1 MTWKAENLYT
11 TRFLNGDDVL
21 EAKTDED
28 WNKAASNGSPAWSY
42 FNYDSKLGEEYGKLY
57 NWYAISDPRRLAPLG
72 WEIPS
77 DCVYWVL
84 VNFLG
89 DKYNDAGYKMK
100 SITGWKSLIENNNN
114 NNNNN
119 NSDFNSKLGGYREF
133 KNLTSIELLFGF
145 RQFRNVMNQI
155 KK

>member
-1 MTWKAENLYT
+1 MTWMAENLNT
-11 TRFLNGDDVL
+11 TRFLNGDDIL
-21 EAKTDED
+21 EAKTDDE

-42 FNYDSKLGEEYGKLY
+42 FNNDPKLGEEYGKLY

-72 WEIPS
+72 LEIPS
-77 DCVYWVL
+77 DCVYWDL

-89 DKYNDAGYKMK
+89 EKYNDAGYKMK
-100 SITGWKSLIENNNN
+100 SITDWKSLIENNNNN

-133 KNLTSIELLFGF
+133 KNLTYRITLW
-145 RQFRNVMNQI
+145 V
-155 KK
+155 